1 MNAILAILK
10 SFLGKGSQLFG
21 LRSVLNSFFGKKEAA
36 NNIVRTDGLN
46 KDRFVER
53 FFGTRSASSPSDDAP
68 NVFKPDPLMSAGG
81 GTILPLDTVIP
92 QIDSTPL
99 QDSSLSSIVNQ
110 INKINANIDSIR
122 NAIIQSA
129 VIEAG
134 YRKKIIED
142 FEKRLTDRG
151 GDRSERRNRRRRF
164 NFLRNTAKNFQATRN
179 TIAKNPFLRA
189 VVGGLGME
197 IIGNMLSNND
207 KKKNNNKNNNQKTAS
222 LLNNQ
227 NNNVAS
233 LPMGFGNRGGN
244 SNLLASAGPLTGLFN
259 NDMSETNLFQDDTI
273 DNSMLDIVDNLSVI
287 NELLMPGRSQTTN
300 FSPSFKGSN
309 FSSNMSLV
317 ASASR
322 SPISVGSKSG
332 ITVLDL
338 RSGNGKEQF
347 DNMGKSVPI
356 FGSDVIS
363 SEPLS
368 GDWEGYLSRG
378 RA

>member
-10 SFLGKGSQLFG
+10 SFLGKGSQLLG

-151 GDRSERRNRRRRF
+151 GDRSERRSRRRRF
-164 NFLRNTAKNFQATRN
+164 NFLRNTAKNEQTQTKIMEKISWPRKVKELTKGGVYHGNLNTRN
-179 TIAKNPFLRA
+179 C
-189 VVGGLGME
+189 
-197 IIGNMLSNND
+197 
-207 KKKNNNKNNNQKTAS
+207 
-222 LLNNQ
+222 
-227 NNNVAS
+227 
-233 LPMGFGNRGGN
+233 
-244 SNLLASAGPLTGLFN
+244 
-259 NDMSETNLFQDDTI
+259 
-273 DNSMLDIVDNLSVI
+273 
-287 NELLMPGRSQTTN
+287 
-300 FSPSFKGSN
+300 
-309 FSSNMSLV
+309 
-317 ASASR
+317 
-322 SPISVGSKSG
+322 
-332 ITVLDL
+332 
-338 RSGNGKEQF
+338 
-347 DNMGKSVPI
+347 
-356 FGSDVIS
+356 
-363 SEPLS
+363 
-368 GDWEGYLSRG
+368 
-378 RA
+378 